1 MKRYKRLAEA
11 VLERAIIDLLKPIA
25 EEKKKTLEWLTSYHW
40 IFNPEWPSI
49 LKFESCCDA
58 LDINPDE
65 MRRVLKKACDNKTM
79 AMEIL
84 YRSKRM
90 DNGRG
95 SLDQLE

>member
-90 DNGRG
+90 DNGKG
-95 SLDQLE
+95 GLDQLE